1 MKTTTLLIIAL
12 ILICS
17 GNMGRKEAVANDN
30 INNATIRIAS
40 TPDLYKLAD
49 KWSNEY
55 GRLNPGINI
64 DVIQITETEIP
75 GIFQDG
81 TNIGFV
87 SSQYFRALDAQS
99 IWQVVV
105 GRDVIVP
112 VINSNNPLLDQINEK
127 GISAEAFA
135 QLIINTDRND
145 WGTLFNNGQDVPVHY
160 YMINDESIKSG
171 MLNFLK
177 IDQTAIHGKMLENKQ
192 EMISAIQSDPYA
204 VGFCRITDII
214 DLTDQI
220 IVENIQLLPIDKN
233 GNGRIDYFEDIYN
246 DLHAFIRGVWIGKYP
261 KALCSNIYTVS
272 SSKPVSE
279 AEVAFLK
286 WVITDGQK
294 YLISN
299 GYTDLV
305 FGERQMKLDKLRN
318 DKVFVENSN
327 DRYATQ
333 KIILLIII
341 GIVVLGF
348 VVSRVNRY
356 RRQKIEVVLDNI
368 SPSSPAFN
376 ENSVEIPNGLYFDKS
391 HTWAFMEKDGI
402 VKVGIDDFLQH
413 TTGPVTQTIMKNPG
427 DKIKKG
433 EQIMTLVQ
441 NGKHLNIC
449 APISGTIKDINDIL
463 VTDPSMINS
472 APYAEGWVYM
482 IEPSNW
488 IREVE
493 FLKMAGS
500 YKQWLLNE
508 FSRLKDFIAVSV
520 KSDSLVSAH
529 VVLQEGGELKD
540 NILQNFGPELWED
553 FQKHFIDTSQLR

>member
-220 IVENIQLLPIDKN
+220 IVDNIQLLPIDKN

-472 APYAEGWVYM
+472 SPYAEGWVYM

>member
-1 MKTTTLLIIAL
+1 MKKTTLLIIAL

-30 INNATIRIAS
+30 TNNATIRIAS

-49 KWSNEY
+49 TWSSEY

-64 DVIQITETEIP
+64 EVIQVTETGIP
-75 GIFQDG
+75 GIFHDG

-112 VINSNNPLLDQINEK
+112 VINSNNPLLDQINEQ

-135 QLIINTDRND
+135 QLIINPDRHD
-145 WGTLFNNGQDVPVHY
+145 WGTLFNDGQDVPVHY
-160 YMINDESIKSG
+160 YMVNDESIKSG

-177 IDQTAIHGKMLENKQ
+177 IDQTAIHGNMLENKQ
-192 EMISAIQSDPYA
+192 EMISAIQNDPYA
-204 VGFCRITDII
+204 VGFLKITDII
-214 DLTDQI
+214 DLNDQI
-220 IVENIQLLPIDKN
+220 IVDNIQLLPIDKN

-279 AEVAFLK
+279 TEVAFLK
-286 WVITDGQK
+286 WVLTDGQK

-318 DKVFVENSN
+318 DKIFVENSN

-333 KIILLIII
+333 KIILFIII

-348 VVSRVNRY
+348 IVRGVIRY
-356 RRQKIEVVLDNI
+356 RRQKNEAVLNNI
-368 SPSSPAFN
+368 SPSSSAFN

-413 TTGPVTQTIMKNPG
+413 ATGPITRTIMKNPG

-441 NGKHLNIC
+441 SGKHLNIC
-449 APISGTIKDINDIL
+449 APISGTIKDINESL

-472 APYAEGWVYM
+472 SPYAEGWVYM

-520 KSDSLVSAH
+520 KSDSPASAH
-529 VVLQEGGELKD
+529 LVLQEGGELKD

>member
-1 MKTTTLLIIAL
+1 
-12 ILICS
+12 
-17 GNMGRKEAVANDN
+17 
-30 INNATIRIAS
+30 
-40 TPDLYKLAD
+40 
-49 KWSNEY
+49 
-55 GRLNPGINI
+55 
-64 DVIQITETEIP
+64 
-75 GIFQDG
+75 
-81 TNIGFV
+81 
-87 SSQYFRALDAQS
+87 
-99 IWQVVV
+99 
-105 GRDVIVP
+105 
-112 VINSNNPLLDQINEK
+112 
-127 GISAEAFA
+127 
-135 QLIINTDRND
+135 
-145 WGTLFNNGQDVPVHY
+145 
-160 YMINDESIKSG
+160 

-177 IDQTAIHGKMLENKQ
+177 IDQTAIHGNMLENKQ
-192 EMISAIQSDPYA
+192 EMISAIQNDPYA
-204 VGFCRITDII
+204 VGFCKITDII
-214 DLTDQI
+214 DLTDQN
-220 IVENIQLLPIDKN
+220 IVDNIQLLPIDKN

-261 KALCSNIYTVS
+261 KALCSNIYTVT
-272 SSKPVSE
+272 SSKPVNE
-279 AEVAFLK
+279 TEVTFLK
-286 WVITDGQK
+286 WVLTDGQK

-318 DKVFVENSN
+318 DKIFVENSN
-327 DRYATQ
+327 ERFATQ
-333 KIILLIII
+333 KIILFIVI

-348 VVSRVNRY
+348 IIRGVIRN
-356 RRQKIEVVLDNI
+356 RRQKKEAVLNNI
-368 SPSSPAFN
+368 SPSSSAFN

-413 TTGPVTQTIMKNPG
+413 ATGPITRTIMKNPG

-449 APISGTIKDINDIL
+449 APISGIIKDINEIL
-463 VTDPSMINS
+463 VTDPSMINFS
-472 APYAEGWVYM
+472 PYAEGWVYM

-488 IREVE
+488 IREVD

-520 KSDSLVSAH
+520 KSDSPAYANL
-529 VVLQEGGELKD
+529 VLQEGGELKD